1 MLDVEGFI
9 LVGGASSRMGADK
22 SQLVLEGQTT
32 VSRIIESLR
41 PVTSKVSLVGTSTD
55 ATSSSLPSIPDLQ
68 ERWGPLGG
76 IEAALQACETESCLV
91 VACDLP
97 FLTSELFAYLLRLSN
112 EPSRSFD
119 AVVPLQSDG
128 RPQPLCAVY
137 KRAPCLMATE
147 KSIALGE
154 HSPRAMLD
162 KVKTRY
168 VNFSEL
174 ANLPG
179 SEHFF
184 FNLNRPED
192 YERAREIARQRRRP
206 IAGDLLE

>member
-22 SQLVLEGQTT
+22 SRLLIKGKTT
-32 VSRIIESLR
+32 TSMIAEALG
-41 PVTSKVSLVGTSTD
+41 PVTIGVSLVGSFAD
-55 ATSSSLPSIPDLQ
+55 ASDSSLPVIPDLH

-76 IEAALQACETESCLV
+76 IQAALHACETAYCLI

-97 FLTSELFAYLLRLSN
+97 FLTTELFAHLLQL
-112 EPSRSFD
+112 RSDADTTFE

-137 KRAPCLMATE
+137 QRTPCLQATE
-147 KSIALGE
+147 KSIAQDE
-154 HSPRAMLD
+154 HTPRAMLD
-162 KVKTRY
+162 KVNTRY
-168 VNFSEL
+168 VKFDEF

-192 YERAREIARQRRRP
+192 YERARGIARQRRY
-206 IAGDLLE
+206 

>member
-22 SQLVLEGQTT
+22 SQLVLNGRTT
-32 VSRIIESLR
+32 VSLITAALR
-41 PVTSKVSLVGTSTD
+41 PLTSKVKLVGTSVG
-55 ATSSSLPSIPDLQ
+55 AISSSLPNVPDLH

-76 IEAALQACETESCLV
+76 IQAALRACETEYCLV

-97 FLTSELFAYLLRLSN
+97 FLTSELLAHLWQLNSEADQTLA
-112 EPSRSFD
+112 

-128 RPQPLCAVY
+128 RPQPLCAIY
-137 KRAPCLMATE
+137 KRAPCLIAAE

-154 HSPRAMLD
+154 HTPRAMLD
-162 KVKTRY
+162 KINTRY
-168 VNFSEL
+168 VNFSEF
-174 ANLPG
+174 ANLQG

-192 YERAREIARQRRRP
+192 YERAREIAHRRRLT
-206 IAGDLLE
+206 G

>member
-22 SQLVLEGQTT
+22 SGLLLNGKTT
-32 VSRIIESLR
+32 VSLISEALR
-41 PVTSKVSLVGTSTD
+41 PVTSRVSVVGTSFE
-55 ATSSSLPSIPDLQ
+55 AASSGLPGVPDLH

-76 IEAALQACETESCLV
+76 IQAALHACTTGNCIII
-91 VACDLP
+91 ACDLP
-97 FLTSELFAYLLRLSN
+97 FVTGELLAYLLKIES
-112 EPSRSFD
+112 EAHTDPA

-137 KRAPCLMATE
+137 KKASCLAAAE

-154 HSPRAMLD
+154 HTPRAMLD
-162 KVKTRY
+162 KIETRY
-168 VNFSEL
+168 VDFSEL
-174 ANLPG
+174 RNLFG
-179 SEHFF
+179 SEDFF

-192 YERAREIARQRRRP
+192 FERAKEIALQRWP
-206 IAGDLLE
+206 TG

>member
-22 SQLVLEGQTT
+22 SGLLLNGKTT
-32 VSRIIESLR
+32 VSLISEALR
-41 PVTSKVSLVGTSTD
+41 PVTSKVRVVGTSVETTGPGL
-55 ATSSSLPSIPDLQ
+55 AGVPDLH

-76 IEAALQACETESCLV
+76 IQTALHASKTEQCLV
-91 VACDLP
+91 IACDLP
-97 FLTSELFAYLLRLSN
+97 FVTSELLANLLRIESD
-112 EPSRSFD
+112 EDPTPA

-137 KRAPCLMATE
+137 RKAPCLAAAE

-154 HSPRAMLD
+154 HSPAAMLD
-162 KVKTRY
+162 KIETRY

-174 ANLPG
+174 RNLSG

-184 FNLNRPED
+184 VNLNHPED
-192 YERAREIARQRRRP
+192 YELAKEIALQRWPAR
-206 IAGDLLE
+206 